1 MEETVILTHPD
12 SVRGADASEGLDQL
26 ERFWDLVN
34 RQDLEIVERV
44 QQGITNP
51 AYTGGRMC
59 YRFEEP
65 LHRFQNMI
73 IDRMVGIDRVPA
85 GDDTMTPMFVPSQTS
100 GPTS

>member
-1 MEETVILTHPD
+1 
-12 SVRGADASEGLDQL
+12 
-26 ERFWDLVN
+26 
-34 RQDLEIVERV
+34 
-44 QQGITNP
+44 
-51 AYTGGRMC
+51 MC

-100 GPTS
+100 GPAS